1 MNKKAEKFKEF
12 LKEKKIEAFK
22 EEEIKEDELN
32 TAVFRSS
39 IDVDGN
45 RLPVI
50 VILDSSIYGMVR
62 VLVAPK
68 AVKEENEQAVLQ
80 LVNKYNKTYK
90 SLKYY
95 VDDEKSLVMDTCI
108 LFKEGKA
115 DGDIIYAMIDLI
127 IQQLGEAYKEIMKS
141 IWN

>member
-108 LFKEGKA
+108 LFKEGEA

>member
-1 MNKKAEKFKEF
+1 MADWSAA
-12 LKEKKIEAFK
+12 LWW
-22 EEEIKEDELN
+22 ELGLLFVG
-32 TAVFRSS
+32 A
-39 IDVDGN
+39 
-45 RLPVI
+45 VI

-108 LFKEGKA
+108 LFKEGEA